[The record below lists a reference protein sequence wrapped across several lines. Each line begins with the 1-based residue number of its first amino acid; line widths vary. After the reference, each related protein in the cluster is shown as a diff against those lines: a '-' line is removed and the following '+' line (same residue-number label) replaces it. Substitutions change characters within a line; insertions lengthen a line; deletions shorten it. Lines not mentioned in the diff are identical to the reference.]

1 MRSRLLVAAC
11 AAAVAAGAGA
21 ACRGGK
27 KESAATCTVVERSVR
42 EVGGALE
49 VDVSVRWSVNGK
61 NYRLN
66 KPMNVGRFDPG
77 ENTKASLEERYK
89 PGAPVECMVDRAHPT
104 RVDLGVAGE

>member
-1 MRSRLLVAAC
+1 MRSSHLVAAF
-11 AAAVAAGAGA
+11 AAIAAAGASAG
-21 ACRGGK
+21 CRDSK

-66 KPMNVGRFDPG
+66 KPMNVGRF
-77 ENTKASLEERYK
+77 EKR
-89 PGAPVECMVDRAHPT
+89 
-104 RVDLGVAGE
+104 

>member
-21 ACRGGK
+21 GCRGGK
-27 KESAATCTVVERSVR
+27 KASAATCTVVERSVR

-49 VDVSVRWSVNGK
+49 VHVSVRWSVNGK

-66 KPMNVGRFDPG
+66 KPTMVRRFDAG
-77 ENTKASLEERYK
+77 EASKAELEERYK
-89 PGAPVECMVDRAHPT
+89 PGATVECTVDPARPT
-104 RVDLGVAGE
+104 KVDLVK